1 MRKLLI
7 LLIVLLSVNILLWLL
22 YLPQKEEALTNA
34 LSEYK
39 IVRDKKAKEKL
50 LTFQDIYETK
60 DKIGEYEK
68 KLRSRDDFT
77 KIINYVF
84 EKSFTG
90 RLEVKTINYSFEDKK
105 DLNLTKLTL
114 NLSVEGNYES
124 IKRFLYELESGS
136 HMIII
141 DSLKLQKGNDLIIG
155 TIVLTTYLKGVI

>member
-1 MRKLLI
+1 MI

-34 LSEYK
+34 LAEYK

-141 DSLKLQKGNDLIIG
+141 DSIKLQKGNDLIIG